1 MAAEQPFEKWVRF
14 VNGDLARRNVELA
27 ESLNARLRQG
37 SIAGLL
43 EEAGDQGGRLSNL
56 AFQVKVPTQIDAE
69 RLAQL
74 TAQVSTSLDWPR
86 IAQLQFNVAQVVNGS
101 GLRKAV
107 ESANA
112 ALTDQLDWDAVRVTL
127 VDLQH
132 EIDAARASEATGEP
146 ADAFRWIDLLPP
158 AGKVKLFLVVMAV
171 LNNVMVI
178 AARADGAVLPHTVG
192 EIADTLLLVAGY
204 LADRLP
210 SEVSD
215 Q

>member
-1 MAAEQPFEKWVRF
+1 MAAEEPFEKWVRF
-14 VNGDLARRNVELA
+14 VNDDLARRNVELA
-27 ESLNARLRQG
+27 QSLNARLREG
-37 SIAGLL
+37 SIDAILKQ
-43 EEAGDQGGRLSNL
+43 AGDQGDRLSKL
-56 AFQVKVPTQIDAE
+56 ALQVKVPTQIDAG

-74 TAQVSTSLDWPR
+74 TAEVSTSLDWPR
-86 IAQLQFNVAQVVNGS
+86 IAQLQVNVAQVVNGS
-101 GLRKAV
+101 QLRKAV

-112 ALTDQLDWDAVRVTL
+112 SLTSQLDWDAVRVTL

-146 ADAFRWIDLLPP
+146 GDAFRWIDLLPP

-178 AARADGAVLPHTVG
+178 AARADGAVLPHTLG

-210 SEVSD
+210 SEFD
-215 Q
+215 NE